1 MDPVGCH
8 YKHLSIEE
16 RESLVIS
23 LAEGKKQSEIARELG
38 RSRAT
43 ISRELKR
50 NSIGAKGSEK
60 KKKEYLPSR
69 AQSRYERRR
78 KNCCPKKKLSKEELY
93 EKVKTLFLEEQWSPE
108 QIAGRMKEEGTF
120 LISPNTIYRAIYA
133 GMFDEPGYSRC
144 RKGAKRYLRHK
155 GKPRKGKNSG
165 DGRGK
170 MKISH
175 ELTER
180 PEEANERRRI
190 GDWEEDTVIG
200 KPGGPC
206 LVTSVDRKSR
216 FVVGGKSENKRAES
230 VTPVIIRAHKG
241 LPVHT
246 ITPDRGVEFSHHAKV
261 TAALKAEFY
270 FPPPH
275 HPWERGSNENT
286 NGLIREYFPKST
298 DFSAISEEEIQAV
311 FQKLNRR
318 PRKCLGFRTPFE
330 VFFALPFL
338 LHLT

>member
-1 MDPVGCH
+1 MGCH
-8 YKHLSIEE
+8 YKHLNIDE
-16 RESLVIS
+16 RENL
-23 LAEGKKQSEIARELG
+23 LLLLGEGKTIREIAREMG
-38 RSRAT
+38 RDKST
-43 ISRELKR
+43 ISREIAR
-50 NSIGAKGSEK
+50 NSLGAKKSEK
-60 KKKEYLPSR
+60 KKKVYRPSL
-69 AQSRYERRR
+69 AQSRYEKRR
-78 KNCCPKKKLSKEELY
+78 KSCCPKKKLLSPEIY
-93 EKVKTLFLEEQWSPE
+93 ETVRKLFLEMKWSPE
-108 QIAGRMKEEGTF
+108 QIAGRMREEGTF
-120 LISPNTIYRAIYA
+120 LISTNTIYRAIYT
-133 GMFDEPGYSRC
+133 GMFNEAGHSRN

-155 GKPRKGKNSG
+155 GKPRKGKKSK

-175 ELTER
+175 ELAER
-180 PEEANERRRI
+180 PKEANERMRI

-216 FVVGGKSENKRAES
+216 FLVGGKSENKRAES
-230 VTPVIIRAHKG
+230 VTPVMIKAHQG
-241 LPVHT
+241 LPVYT
-246 ITPDRGVEFSHHAKV
+246 ITPDRGTEFSHHRKV

-298 DFSAISEEEIQAV
+298 NFAMISEEEIQAV
-311 FQKLNRR
+311 FQKLNLR
-318 PRKCLGFRTPFE
+318 PRKCLGFKTPFE
-330 VFFALPFL
+330 VFYNLSLL